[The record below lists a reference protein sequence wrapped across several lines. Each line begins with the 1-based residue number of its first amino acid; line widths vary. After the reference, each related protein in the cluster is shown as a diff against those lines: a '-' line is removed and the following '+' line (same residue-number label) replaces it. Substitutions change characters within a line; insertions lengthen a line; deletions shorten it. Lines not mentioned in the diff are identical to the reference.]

1 MAAVQERL
9 AKIEE
14 WARGHERRC
23 EERLEAI
30 HCAIGE
36 VKGALAWQRNALWAV
51 VVALLAW
58 ALVQLWAA
66 NQSRLKRLEAPP
78 AIAAAP
84 AADND

>member
-1 MAAVQERL
+1 MRAPQERL

-36 VKGALAWQRNALWAV
+36 VKGSLSWQRNALWAV
-51 VVALLAW
+51 VAALLAW
-58 ALVQLWAA
+58 ALAQLWSA
-66 NQSRLKRLEAPP
+66 NQSRLARLEAP
-78 AIAAAP
+78 AAP
-84 AADND
+84 AAAQARHL